1 MQPLSSAASTG
12 LSVVSN
18 IASYRLPLVLRAN
31 ALQQKTTYTL
41 RLTATQNGATGTH
54 HMSTSILHQFSREG
68 CLNGRGLFPLS
79 VAGVSTL
86 TFLTNAPPTSGS
98 LVLSPAVGVAL
109 VDIFTFEAS
118 SWVDDSSDY
127 PLAYSFYYVVVCSST
142 KTWPNDLNRGAKGN
156 APHWHS

>member
-1 MQPLSSAASTG
+1 MAPPVCPSHLYHTW
-12 LSVVSN
+12 
-18 IASYRLPLVLRAN
+18 
-31 ALQQKTTYTL
+31 
-41 RLTATQNGATGTH
+41 
-54 HMSTSILHQFSREG
+54 REG

-127 PLAYSFYYVVVCSST
+127 PLAYSFYYVVVGTLIIS
-142 KTWPNDLNRGAKGN
+142 P
-156 APHWHS
+156 